1 MNQPKSHKDYK
12 PPGLLRPSVNPE
24 VIMMVCTAGH
34 VDHGKTALVR
44 LLTGCNTDRLKI
56 EQERGLS
63 IELGFAPCYLG
74 NNLSVGIVDVPGHER
89 FIKNMVAG
97 VSGIEMA
104 ILVIAA
110 DDGIMPQTVEHV
122 QIMQL
127 LGVRR
132 GMVVLTKIDLVSREQ
147 VERRIQEIGEFLI
160 GTFLEGATICPVSSE
175 TLEGYDNFY
184 HTLVDAI
191 KKITVARRRGVFRMP
206 VERIFSRAGFGL
218 IISGLPVDG
227 SIRAGNEVEVVP
239 GHVCGRV
246 RGIQC
251 FLRDATEGGYGQC
264 LALNIPDF
272 NRKPPERGD
281 VLCQPGYLREATIFH
296 LRITPVP
303 GLKKPLRNSEE
314 IKFHTGTIEQS
325 GKLYL
330 LGEEKSSE
338 RGEFL
343 GTVVMNDAIAAAIG
357 DRFII
362 RRPTPAETVAGG
374 EIASVC
380 EGEARPRKSE
390 LLASLQSQFAFFEG
404 CSPEDNERLERRVE
418 YFLITERKTGATL
431 KEISIALLLP
441 EEVIRELL
449 PHLMEK
455 NRIISLSPGF
465 FIHADSYR
473 SCINEIATRIRRAVD
488 ERGALSLTDAELRQG
503 LTWNDALWALI
514 EDEPSIKDLMQRRG
528 GRFILSVPSAQLQIS
543 EQEAIERIIR
553 IYEETGFES
562 PRPDEIPQKLNLP
575 ADKTEKLI
583 EFLCNAGCL
592 LRLERRV
599 ILSYS
604 SFKRAEEAVVRV
616 IQEKGSLNSG
626 DFKYVLGSSRKYALA
641 ILDYLDYIGV
651 TIRIGNERKLAPDY
665 QKKLI

>member
-12 PPGLLRPSVNPE
+12 PPGLLRHGVNPE

-56 EQERGLS
+56 EQERGLT

-74 NNLSVGIVDVPGHER
+74 NNLCVGIVDVPGHER

-110 DDGIMPQTVEHV
+110 DDGIMPQTVEHL
-122 QIMQL
+122 QIMEL

-132 GMVVLTKIDLVSREQ
+132 GMVALTKIDLVSREQ
-147 VERRIQEIGEFLI
+147 VERRMQEIGEFLVD
-160 GTFLEGATICPVSSE
+160 TFLEGANICPVSSE
-175 TLEGYDNFY
+175 TLEGYDHFY
-184 HTLVDAI
+184 HTLVDSI

-206 VERIFSRAGFGL
+206 VERTFSRAGFGL
-218 IISGLPVDG
+218 VVSGLPVDG
-227 SIRAGNEVEVVP
+227 AIQVGDEVEAVP
-239 GHVCGRV
+239 AHVRGRV

-281 VLCQPGYLREATIFH
+281 ILCQPGYLRAATIFH

-314 IKFHTGTIEQS
+314 VKFHTGTIEQS

-330 LGEEKSSE
+330 LGEEKFSQ
-338 RGEFL
+338 RGELL
-343 GTVVMNDAIAAAIG
+343 GTVVMNEAIAAAPG

-362 RRPTPAETVAGG
+362 RRPTPAATVAGG
-374 EIASVC
+374 EIAAVS
-380 EGEARPRKSE
+380 EGAARPRKAE
-390 LLASLQSQFAFFEG
+390 LLVSLQSRFAFFEG
-404 CSPEDNERLERRVE
+404 CPPEGEEMLERQVE
-418 YFLITERKTGATL
+418 YFLITEKKTGASLRET
-431 KEISIALLLP
+431 SIGLLLP
-441 EEVIRELL
+441 EDVIRELL
-449 PHLMEK
+449 PRLIEK
-455 NRIISLSPGF
+455 NRIIPLSPDF
-465 FIHADSYR
+465 FIHVDSYR
-473 SCINEIATRIRRAVD
+473 SCINDFATRIRRAVD
-488 ERGALSLTDAELRQG
+488 EQGALSLTDAELRQG
-503 LTWNDALWALI
+503 FPWNDALWTRI
-514 EDEPSIKDLMQRRG
+514 EEEPSIKDLIHRRG
-528 GRFILSVPSAQLQIS
+528 SRFILSAPSAQLQNS
-543 EQEAIERIIR
+543 EQETLERILR

-562 PRPDEIPQKLNLP
+562 PRPDELQQKLNLP
-575 ADKTEKLI
+575 SDKTEKLM
-583 EFLCNAGCL
+583 EFLCNAGRL

-604 SFKRAEEAVVRV
+604 CFKRAEEEVVML
-616 IQEKGSLNSG
+616 ILEKGSLNSG
-626 DFKYVLGSSRKYALA
+626 DFKYILGSSRKYALA
-641 ILDYLDYIGV
+641 ILDYLDSIGV
-651 TIRIGNERKLAPDY
+651 TIRIGNDRKLAPDY